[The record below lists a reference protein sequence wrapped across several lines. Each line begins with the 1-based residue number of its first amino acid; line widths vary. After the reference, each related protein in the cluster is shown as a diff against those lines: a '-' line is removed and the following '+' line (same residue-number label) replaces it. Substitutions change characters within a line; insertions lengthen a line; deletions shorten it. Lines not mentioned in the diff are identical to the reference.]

1 MKRVI
6 KIDTADLNS
15 RKLTI
20 KLVEN
25 KKIGI
30 YSLGQGKFKV
40 YEMTCPHMGGD
51 LCNGMINK
59 STIQCGWHG
68 YVFSLINGNFIK
80 NPNIKGTEFVRVAS
94 KYFDPSDEKTKNL
107 ELKTIDHRIEK
118 NNLILEI

>member
-51 LCNGMINK
+51 
-59 STIQCGWHG
+59 
-68 YVFSLINGNFIK
+68 
-80 NPNIKGTEFVRVAS
+80 
-94 KYFDPSDEKTKNL
+94 
-107 ELKTIDHRIEK
+107 
-118 NNLILEI
+118 